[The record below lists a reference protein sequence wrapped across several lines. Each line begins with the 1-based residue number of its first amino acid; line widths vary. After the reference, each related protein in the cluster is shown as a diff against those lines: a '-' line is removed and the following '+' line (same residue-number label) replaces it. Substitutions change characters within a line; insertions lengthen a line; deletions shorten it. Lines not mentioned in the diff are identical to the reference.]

1 VALLKLIGS
10 DFQNKKYKMKAI
22 IVSLFLIGSLGANA
36 QKKELNNVKF
46 TLEVLRLAM
55 ISGDKTQL
63 LQVTTP
69 GLTYGHS
76 SGLVETQEQFI
87 EKLASGKSDFVSID
101 IQNETI
107 EIYKN
112 TAIVRHEL
120 NAETNDGGKPGTVKL
135 KILLVLVN
143 EKNGWQLAA
152 RQAVKFN

>member
-1 VALLKLIGS
+1 
-10 DFQNKKYKMKAI
+10 MKAI